1 VTRAYVALC
10 LLLAACDAYAFAW
23 DSSTGTVIVGF
34 VDSGTSVGIVLEAP
48 DTVLAGRAFDV
59 TVNTFGSS
67 SCVRAERLDVAVT
80 GAVARLTPYDRVAP
94 AGSPCTPDLGAH
106 PHTASVTFAAP
117 GTATLEVFGQAGT
130 GDTII
135 RKTVVVH

>member
-1 VTRAYVALC
+1 MTRALVAAC
-10 LLLAACDAYAFAW
+10 LLLAGCDSYAFSW

-34 VDSGTSVGIVLEAP
+34 VDGGTSVGIVLEAP
-48 DTVLAGRAFDV
+48 DTVLAGSAFDV

-67 SCVRAERLDVAVT
+67 SCVRAERLDVEVT

-94 AGSPCTPDLGAH
+94 AGSPCTPDLSAH
-106 PHTASVTFAAP
+106 PHTASVTFASP
-117 GTATLEVFGQAGT
+117 GPATLEVFAQAGT

-135 RKTVVVH
+135 SEAVVVR